1 MYYYFIRKK
10 IKIEMGGRDGVIVDY
25 YFIRKKRK
33 IEMDGRDAMKRQ
45 KQMIEIGSLLD

>member
-1 MYYYFIRKK
+1 MD
-10 IKIEMGGRDGVIVDY
+10 GRDGVIVDY